1 MLEPR
6 VEVLEYAPAN
16 GPESRTKWSGVI
28 ALVISLPST
37 AVVFLDFAEGISPW
51 NVASAFVFDEL
62 HFWSMEDWQLALCAA
77 PFFLAFP
84 LMWLGIRSIFSA
96 KLSGPESIGVWSLVG
111 LSACA
116 TLIID
121 ADLMVDFFHYHNG
134 GELVAV
140 GLGFVIGAPA
150 LIFCR
155 RRRLSAERSRPV
167 GLYICYVANGV
178 ICLIAF
184 AENKNLGWYVSL
196 VIVCGMCAELMRL
209 LFAKKQPAMTVRL

>member
-28 ALVISLPST
+28 ALVISLPLT

-121 ADLMVDFFHYHNG
+121 ADLMVDFFRYHNG
-134 GELVAV
+134 GELAAV
-140 GLGFVIGAPA
+140 GPGIVVGAA
-150 LIFCR
+150 AAIVCR
-155 RRRLSAERSRPV
+155 RRHFSAERCRLI
-167 GLYICYVANGV
+167 GLYVCYVANGIV
-178 ICLIAF
+178 CLIAF
-184 AENKNLGWYVSL
+184 AENQNLGWYVAL
-196 VIVCGMCAELMRL
+196 IIVCGMSGELLRL
-209 LFAKKQPAMTVRL
+209 LIAEKQPATTARL